1 MVMLRILILFVGI
14 LAVLIPVPLSSSLVE
29 IIMEEN
35 SMEKLIATLK
45 RHEGVKTHAYR
56 DSLGILTIGCG
67 RNINNSS
74 KHKGIGLTIDE
85 IEYMLQN
92 DVERTIKELSQ
103 EYAWF
108 NDMEEGARRDAII
121 NMHFNLGRFRFAGF
135 KKAIA
140 HMENGS
146 YDAAATEFLDSRWAK
161 QVKGRSLEVTDMIKT
176 NTYV

>member
-14 LAVLIPVPLSSSLVE
+14 LAGLIPAPLHSSLVE

-146 YDAAATEFLDSRWAK
+146 YNEAATEFLDSRWAK

>member
-14 LAVLIPVPLSSSLVE
+14 LMGLIPTPLHSSLVE

-35 SMEKLIATLK
+35 SMEKLISTLK

-56 DSLGILTIGCG
+56 DRLGILTIGCG
-67 RNINNSS
+67 RNINNST
-74 KHKGIGLTIDE
+74 KHKGIGISIDE

-108 NDMEEGARRDAII
+108 NDMEEGARRDGII

-135 KKAIA
+135 KKAIG

>member
-14 LAVLIPVPLSSSLVE
+14 LAVLIPVPLHSSLVE

>member
-85 IEYMLQN
+85 IEYTLQN

>member
-14 LAVLIPVPLSSSLVE
+14 LAGLIPAPLHSSLVE

-35 SMEKLIATLK
+35 MEKLIATLK

-56 DSLGILTIGCG
+56 DSLGVLTIGCG

-103 EYAWF
+103 EYVWF
-108 NDMEEGARRDAII
+108 NDMEEGARRDGII

-135 KKAIA
+135 KKAIG

>member
-1 MVMLRILILFVGI
+1 
-14 LAVLIPVPLSSSLVE
+14 
-29 IIMEEN
+29 MEEN

-56 DSLGILTIGCG
+56 DSLGVLTIGCG

-74 KHKGIGLTIDE
+74 KHKGIGISMDE
-85 IEYMLQN
+85 IEYLLQN
-92 DVERTIKELSQ
+92 DIERTIKELSR
-103 EYAWF
+103 EYPWF
-108 NDMEEGARRDAII
+108 NDMEEG
-121 NMHFNLGRFRFAGF
+121 GF
-135 KKAIA
+135 KKALI

-146 YDAAATEFLDSRWAK
+146 HNKAATEFLDSRWAK